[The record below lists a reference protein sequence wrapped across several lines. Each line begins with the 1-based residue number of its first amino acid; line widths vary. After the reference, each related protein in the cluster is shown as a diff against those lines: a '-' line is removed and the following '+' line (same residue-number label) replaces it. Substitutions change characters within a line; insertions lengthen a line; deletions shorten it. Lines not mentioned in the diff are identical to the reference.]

1 MLITIKSEREL
12 EGMYRSG
19 AILAGMHR
27 GLRDIIKPGIS
38 SWEIEE
44 WALKYYAEQDAIAEQ
59 IGFEGYKYATCVAV
73 NDEVAHAIPRKDLI
87 LKEGDLV
94 KVDTVVNKDGYMS
107 DSCWTYAV
115 GEISPEAKKLMDVT
129 RKALYLGI
137 DQAVV
142 GNRIGDIGAAIQQ
155 YTEVENGYG
164 DVRDLIGHGIQPT
177 MHEAP
182 NVPNYGEAGKGLRLK
197 AGMTITIE
205 PMINA
210 GTWRIGVREVPHE
223 DWEYYVSQDG
233 SLSAQYEHT
242 LVITHDGP
250 KILTSQD
257 HDLDAKY
264 LLKDGEKYAL

>member
-1 MLITIKSEREL
+1 MITIKSEREI
-12 EGMYRSG
+12 EGMRRSG
-19 AILAGMHR
+19 AILAGMHI

-44 WALKYYAEQDAIAEQ
+44 FAVKYFADRDAIPAEK
-59 IGFEGYKYATCVAV
+59 GFEGYKYATCVAV

-87 LKEGDLV
+87 LKNGDIV
-94 KVDTVVNKDGYMS
+94 KVDTVVNKDGYFS

-115 GEISPEAKKLMDVT
+115 GEISPEAQRLMDVT
-129 RKALYLGI
+129 KKALYLGI

-142 GNRIGDIGAAIQQ
+142 GNRIGDIGAAIQK
-155 YTEVENGYG
+155 YTEEENGYG

-182 NVPNYGEAGKGLRLK
+182 NVPNYGVAGRGLRLK

-205 PMINA
+205 PMINI
-210 GTWRIGVREVPHE
+210 GTWRISVKEVPDG
-223 DWEYYVSQDG
+223 DWEYYTSADG

-242 LVITHDGP
+242 LVITNDGP

-257 HDLDAKY
+257 PVADAKY
-264 LLKDGEKYAL
+264 L

>member
-1 MLITIKSEREL
+1 MITIKSEREI
-12 EGMYRSG
+12 EGMRKSG
-19 AILAGMHR
+19 AVLAGMHR

-44 WALKYYAEQDAIAEQ
+44 FARKYYDEHHAIAEQ

-73 NDEVAHAIPRKDLI
+73 NDEVAHAEPRKDLI
-87 LKEGDLV
+87 LKDGDVV
-94 KVDTVVNKDGYMS
+94 KVDTVVNLDGYMS

-115 GEISPEAKKLMDVT
+115 GNVSPEAKKLMDVT
-129 RKALYLGI
+129 KKALYLGI

-142 GNRIGDIGAAIQQ
+142 GNRIGDIGAAIQH
-155 YTEVENGYG
+155 YTEDENGYG

-177 MHEAP
+177 MHESP
-182 NVPNYGEAGKGLRLK
+182 NVPNYGVAGKGLRLK

-205 PMINA
+205 PMINT
-210 GTWRIGVREVPHE
+210 GTWRTSVREAQDS
-223 DWEYYVSQDG
+223 DWQYYVTADG

-242 LVITHDGP
+242 LVITPDGP

-264 LLKDGEKYAL
+264 L

>member
-1 MLITIKSEREL
+1 LITIKSEREID
-12 EGMYRSG
+12 GMRESG

-44 WALKYYAEQDAIAEQ
+44 FARKYYADHDAIAEQ
-59 IGFEGYKYATCVAV
+59 IGFEGYQYATCVCV
-73 NDEVAHAIPRKDLI
+73 NDEVAHAEPRKDLI

-115 GEISPEAKKLMDVT
+115 GEVSAEAKKLMDVT
-129 RKALYLGI
+129 KKALYLGI

-142 GNRIGDIGAAIQQ
+142 GNRIGDIGAAIQK
-155 YTEVENGYG
+155 YTEEENGYG

-205 PMINA
+205 PMINT
-210 GTWRIGVREVPHE
+210 GTWRIGVKEVPNE
-223 DWEYYVSQDG
+223 DWQYYVSQDG

-242 LVITHDGP
+242 LAITNDGP

-257 HDLDAKY
+257 PEFDAKY
-264 LLKDGEKYAL
+264 L